1 MTAFFEGWSWFKFNN
16 LRLAL
21 GTNLKFYT
29 SLLKGL
35 KLKVRKFWG
44 LIPTFV
50 EGTGEKLV
58 GEPFCPTPSPTHP
71 PILNRVNVVL
81 DIKFIYLNRRY
92 LYKNKIYCLDKIYF
106 YFCYFMQHNVKIGHF
121 LGSSNKKCGFFLN
134 YVVLV

>member
-50 EGTGEKLV
+50 EGEKTGRGGGGL
-58 GEPFCPTPSPTHP
+58 FA
-71 PILNRVNVVL
+71 PILNRVNSKV
-81 DIKFIYLNRRY
+81 
-92 LYKNKIYCLDKIYF
+92 CLTKT
-106 YFCYFMQHNVKIGHF
+106 
-121 LGSSNKKCGFFLN
+121 SR
-134 YVVLV
+134 